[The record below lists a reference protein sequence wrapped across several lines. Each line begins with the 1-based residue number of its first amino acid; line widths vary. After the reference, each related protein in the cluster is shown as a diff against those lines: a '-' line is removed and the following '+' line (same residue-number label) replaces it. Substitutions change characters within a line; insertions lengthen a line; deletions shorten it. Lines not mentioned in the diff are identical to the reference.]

1 MLLQILLAAKGKTRE
16 EEETVALRPN
26 TGSNIKVAKLPT
38 FNREISRVIALH

>member
-1 MLLQILLAAKGKTRE
+1 VLLQILLAAKRKTRG

-26 TGSNIKVAKLPT
+26 TGSNIKVAKLLT

>member
-1 MLLQILLAAKGKTRE
+1 VLLQILLVAKGKTRG

-38 FNREISRVIALH
+38 FNKEVSRVIALY